1 MFGVGVGVGV
11 GRQRFGSGVAPYV
24 GLLDSYPGAA
34 AAYSVRLLKSD
45 YTGDAIRVRRTNL
58 DEMDIGFDALG
69 ELDTAALL
77 AFTGT
82 GALDNGFVTTW
93 YDQSGNSVNLIQT
106 TALNQPQIVSSGSV
120 LLVNTKPCIRFDGID
135 DKLTQ
140 VLFFNSVSTQFFVYD
155 KIGSTGYL
163 GGLFLSTSESPG
175 FLFNSNGVF
184 PYQQGPQFG
193 PTYSNNN
200 QALMSFKAST
210 TGTNWELYGN
220 SNAVVGV
227 QNIGNLINVNTV
239 ALGARGT
246 ASAFG
251 NFDAQEY
258 IVYSSNQ
265 MSNRTG
271 IETNINDF
279 YSIY

>member
-1 MFGVGVGVGV
+1 MFGVGVGVRV
-11 GRQRFGSGVAPYV
+11 GGQRFGGGVAPYV
-24 GLLDSYPGAA
+24 GLLDTYPNAA

-45 YTGDAIRVRRTNL
+45 YTGNAIRVRRSSDNAEQNIGFSGANL
-58 DEMDIGFDALG
+58 DTSAL
-69 ELDTAALL
+69 TT
-77 AFTGT
+77 FCSGT
-82 GALDNGFVTTW
+82 DGFVTTW
-93 YDQSGNSVNLIQT
+93 YDQSGNSINLIQT
-106 TALNQPQIVSSGSV
+106 TAANQPQIVSSGSV

-140 VLFFNSVSTQFFVYD
+140 ALLFSSVSTQFFVYD

-163 GGLFLSTSESPG
+163 GGLFLGTAESPG
-175 FLFNSNGVF
+175 FLFDSNGVF

-193 PTYSNNN
+193 PTYSNNS
-200 QALMSFKAST
+200 QALMSFKSST

-227 QNIGNLINVNTV
+227 QNIGNLISVNTV
-239 ALGARGT
+239 SLGGRGT
-246 ASAFG
+246 GSNFG
-251 NFDAQEY
+251 NFDSQEY

>member
-1 MFGVGVGVGV
+1 MLGLGLGAYIRSKSETLNNFS
-11 GRQRFGSGVAPYV
+11 F
-24 GLLDSYPGAA
+24 LLDAYSGAA
-34 AAYSVRLLKSD
+34 AAYSLRKLRTA
-45 YTGDAIRVRRTNL
+45 YTGNAIRVRRSSDNAEL
-58 DEMDIGFDALG
+58 NIGFVDN
-69 ELDTAALL
+69 ELDTSALIT
-77 AFTGT
+77 FSSGT
-82 GALDNGFVTTW
+82 DAFVTTW
-93 YDQSGNSVNLIQT
+93 YDQSGNSINLLQT

-120 LLVNTKPCIRFDGID
+120 LLVNTKPCVRFDGID

-140 VLFFNSVSTQFFVYD
+140 TLLFNSVSTQFIVYD

-163 GGLFLSTSESPG
+163 GGLFLSSAESPG
-175 FLFNSNGVF
+175 FLFDSNGVR

-227 QNIGNLINVNTV
+227 QNIGILISVNTV

-246 ASAFG
+246 ASSFG

>member
-1 MFGVGVGVGV
+1 MFGVGVGVRV
-11 GRQRFGSGVAPYV
+11 GGQRFGSGVAPYV
-24 GLLDSYPGAA
+24 GLLDTYPGAA
-34 AAYSVRLLKSD
+34 AAYSLRLLKSD
-45 YTGDAIRVRRTNL
+45 YTGNAIRVRRTDLSEQN
-58 DEMDIGFDALG
+58 IGFDANG
-69 ELDTAALL
+69 NLDTTALL
-77 AFTGT
+77 SFVGT
-82 GALDNGFVTTW
+82 GVLDNGFITTW

-140 VLFFNSVSTQFFVYD
+140 ALLFNSVSTQFFVYD

-163 GGLFLSTSESPG
+163 GGLFLGSSESPG
-175 FLFNSNGVF
+175 FLFDSNGVF

-193 PTYSNNN
+193 PTYSNNS
-200 QALMSFKAST
+200 QALMSFKSST

-227 QNIGNLINVNTV
+227 ENIGNLINVNTV
-239 ALGARGT
+239 SLGGRGT
-246 ASAFG
+246 SSNFG
-251 NFDAQEY
+251 NFDSQEY

-271 IETNINDF
+271 IETNINS
-279 YSIY
+279 YYAIY

>member
-1 MFGVGVGVGV
+1 MIGIGLHIGNRVMG
-11 GRQRFGSGVAPYV
+11 AYV
-24 GLLDSYPGAA
+24 GLLDTYPNAA
-34 AAYSVRLLKSD
+34 AAYSVRLLRGN
-45 YTGDAIRVRRTNL
+45 YTGSAIRVRRSSDNA
-58 DEMDIGFDALG
+58 EQNIGFDG
-69 ELDTAALL
+69 SGNLDTTALTS
-77 AFTGT
+77 FCSGT
-82 GALDNGFVTTW
+82 NGFVTTW
-93 YDQSGNSVNLIQT
+93 YDQSGNSINLIQT
-106 TALNQPQIVSSGSV
+106 TAINQPQIVSSGSV

-140 VLFFNSVSTQFFVYD
+140 VLLFGSVSTQFFVYD

-163 GGLFLSTSESPG
+163 GGLFLGSSESPG
-175 FLFNSNGVF
+175 FLFDSNGVF

-220 SNAVVGV
+220 ANAIEGV

-239 ALGARGT
+239 SLGGRGT
-246 ASAFG
+246 SSNFG
-251 NFDAQEY
+251 NFDSQEY
-258 IVYSSNQ
+258 IVYASNQ

-271 IETNINDF
+271 IENNINSF

>member
-227 QNIGNLINVNTV
+227 QNIGSLINVNTV

>member
-227 QNIGNLINVNTV
+227 QNIGSLINVNTV

-246 ASAFG
+246 SSNFG